1 MISIS
6 LVVLGSDRVL
16 TIGTMWRLTQHLPVQ
31 NGPLFVYCFFLS
43 KQASNPNR
51 ISIGAAY
58 DS

>member
-1 MISIS
+1 MIS
-6 LVVLGSDRVL
+6 LVVLGSDWVL